1 MAVAEQPRTVALA
14 SRKRRFVG
22 YILDTVPAAVS
33 FAPALIVYSPRG
45 AFSGDNVVGV
55 TALSTGMLILGGIL
69 WFRLTTGRGQSPAK
83 WLLRLRVIRTDGLV
97 ADWRWMFAR
106 EIALKSVSFSALGW
120 ALSATVGDAIGA
132 WIVSLALAVAALWCA
147 WDANRQCL
155 WDKAAGTLVVHDPDG
170 VVAPGVPVIV
180 DRGSV
185 AVTPATPAGYLDTL
199 ADFHRRGLLSD
210 AEYEERRQREM
221 ERL

>member
-1 MAVAEQPRTVALA
+1 MATVTQHQSVALA
-14 SRKRRFVG
+14 SRKRRFAG
-22 YILDTVPAAVS
+22 YILDVVPAAVS
-33 FAPALIVYSPRG
+33 FVPALILYSPRG
-45 AFSGDNVVGV
+45 AVSGDNVVGV

-69 WFRLTTGRGQSPAK
+69 WFRLTTGRGQSPSK

-106 EIALKSVSFSALGW
+106 EIALKTLSFSALGW
-120 ALSATVGDAIGA
+120 ALSATVGDVVGN
-132 WIVSLALAVAALWCA
+132 WISGLALFVAALWCA

-155 WDKAAGTLVVHDPDG
+155 WDKAAGTLVVYDPEG

-180 DRGSV
+180 DS
-185 AVTPATPAGYLDTL
+185 ASATVTPATPVGYLDTL
-199 ADFHRRGLLSD
+199 ADLRQRGLLTD
-210 AEYEERRQREM
+210 AEYEERRQREL

>member
-1 MAVAEQPRTVALA
+1 MAVTEQAPTVALA
-14 SRKRRFVG
+14 SRKRRFAG
-22 YILDTVPAAVS
+22 YILDVVPVAVS
-33 FAPALIVYSPRG
+33 FVPALILYSPRG
-45 AFSGDNVVGV
+45 AVSGDNVVGV
-55 TALSTGMLILGGIL
+55 TALSTGVLILGGIL
-69 WFRLTTGRGQSPAK
+69 WFRLTTGRGQSPSK

-106 EIALKSVSFSALGW
+106 EIALKTISFSALGW
-120 ALSATVGDAIGA
+120 ALSATVGDAAGT
-132 WIVSLALAVAALWCA
+132 WISGLALFVAALWCA

-155 WDKAAGTLVVHDPDG
+155 WDKAAGTLVVHDPEG

-199 ADFHRRGLLSD
+199 ADLHQRGLLTD
-210 AEYEERRQREM
+210 AEYEERRQREL

>member
-1 MAVAEQPRTVALA
+1 MAVAEQARTVALA
-14 SRKRRFVG
+14 SRKRRLVG
-22 YILDTVPAAVS
+22 YVLDIVPAAVS
-33 FAPALIVYSPRG
+33 FAPALILYSPRG

-55 TALSTGMLILGGIL
+55 TALSTGVLILGGLL

-120 ALSATVGDAIGA
+120 ALSATVGDAINT
-132 WIVSLALAVAALWCA
+132 WIVSLALAVVALWCA

-155 WDKAAGTLVVHDPDG
+155 WDKAAGTLVAHDPDG
-170 VVAPGVPVIV
+170 VVAPGAPVVV
-180 DRGSV
+180 DRGSA
-185 AVTPATPAGYLDTL
+185 AVTPATPAEYLDTL
-199 ADFHRRGLLSD
+199 ADLHQRGLITD
-210 AEYEERRQREM
+210 AEYEERRQREL

>member
-1 MAVAEQPRTVALA
+1 MATVTQHQSVALA
-14 SRKRRFVG
+14 SRKRRFAG
-22 YILDTVPAAVS
+22 HLLDIVFAAVVS
-33 FAPALIVYSPRG
+33 VPSLIVYSPRG

-55 TALSTGMLILGGIL
+55 TALSTGMLILGGLL
-69 WFRLTTGRGQSPAK
+69 WFRLTTGRGQSPLK

-106 EIALKSVSFSALGW
+106 EIALKTISFSALGW
-120 ALSATVGDAIGA
+120 ALSATVGDAIGT
-132 WIVSLALAVAALWCA
+132 WVVTLALAVAALWCA

-185 AVTPATPAGYLDTL
+185 AATPAGHLDTL
-199 ADFHRRGLLSD
+199 ADLHQRGLLTD
-210 AEYEERRQREM
+210 AEYEERRQREL

>member
-1 MAVAEQPRTVALA
+1 MAVAEQAPTVALA
-14 SRKRRFVG
+14 SRKRRFAG
-22 YILDTVPAAVS
+22 YILDGVPAAVS
-33 FAPALIVYSPRG
+33 FVPALILYSPRG
-45 AFSGDNVVGV
+45 AVSGDNVVGV
-55 TALSTGMLILGGIL
+55 TALSTGVLILGGLL
-69 WFRLTTGRGQSPAK
+69 WFRLTTGRGQSPSK

-106 EIALKSVSFSALGW
+106 EIALKTLSFSVLGW
-120 ALSATVGDAIGA
+120 ALSATVGDAVGT
-132 WIVSLALAVAALWCA
+132 WIVTLALFVAALWCA

-185 AVTPATPAGYLDTL
+185 AVTPATPAEYLDTL
-199 ADFHRRGLLSD
+199 ADLHQRGLLTD

>member
-1 MAVAEQPRTVALA
+1 MAVAEQAPTVALA
-14 SRKRRFVG
+14 SRKRRLAG
-22 YILDTVPAAVS
+22 YILDTVPVAVS
-33 FAPALIVYSPRG
+33 FAPALILYSPRG

-97 ADWRWMFAR
+97 ADWRRMFAR

-120 ALSATVGDAIGA
+120 ALSATVGDAIGT

-170 VVAPGVPVIV
+170 VVAPSVPVIV
-180 DRGSV
+180 DRASA
-185 AVTPATPAGYLDTL
+185 AVTPARPAGYTL
-199 ADFHRRGLLSD
+199 ADLHQRGLLTD
-210 AEYEERRQREM
+210 AEYEERRQREL

>member
-1 MAVAEQPRTVALA
+1 MAVAEQPRTAALA
-14 SRKRRFVG
+14 SRKRRLAG
-22 YILDTVPAAVS
+22 YVLDTVPAAVS
-33 FAPALIVYSPRG
+33 FAPALILYSPRG

-55 TALSTGMLILGGIL
+55 TALSTGVLILGGLL

-106 EIALKSVSFSALGW
+106 EIALKSISFSVLGW
-120 ALSATVGDAIGA
+120 ALSATVGDAIGT

-180 DRGSV
+180 DRGS
-185 AVTPATPAGYLDTL
+185 AASAPATPAGYLDTL
-199 ADFHRRGLLSD
+199 ADLHRRGLLTD
-210 AEYEERRQREM
+210 AEYEERRQREL

>member
-1 MAVAEQPRTVALA
+1 MAIAEQPPTVALA
-14 SRKRRFVG
+14 SRKRRLAG
-22 YILDTVPAAVS
+22 HLLDLVPAAVS

-55 TALSTGMLILGGIL
+55 TALSTGVLILGGLL

-106 EIALKSVSFSALGW
+106 EIALKSISFSVLGW
-120 ALSATVGDAIGA
+120 ALSATVGDAIGT

-180 DRGSV
+180 DRGSA

-199 ADFHRRGLLSD
+199 ADLHRRGLLTD
-210 AEYEERRQREM
+210 AEYEERRQRER